1 MKKIVK
7 LMLSVM
13 MIASMAACSSA
24 PKNDQGGEGK
34 FKAGTYT
41 GTAQGNN
48 GDVTV
53 EVTLSADK
61 IEKVEVTEGN
71 RKFRFI
77 IVEGIRR
84 YLRCGNRRHP
94 GVDR

>member
-41 GTAQGNN
+41 GTAPVSYTHL
-48 GDVTV
+48 DVYKRQ
-53 EVTLSADK
+53 LFKISFSA
-61 IEKVEVTEGN
+61 VAVRT
-71 RKFRFI
+71 
-77 IVEGIRR
+77 
-84 YLRCGNRRHP
+84 
-94 GVDR
+94 

>member
-13 MIASMAACSSA
+13 MIASMAACSST

-53 EVTLSADK
+53 EVT
-61 IEKVEVTEGN
+61 
-71 RKFRFI
+71 
-77 IVEGIRR
+77 
-84 YLRCGNRRHP
+84 
-94 GVDR
+94 

>member
-41 GTAQGNN
+41 GTAHGNN
-48 GDVTV
+48 DDVTV

-61 IEKVEVTEGN
+61 IEKVEVT
-71 RKFRFI
+71 
-77 IVEGIRR
+77 
-84 YLRCGNRRHP
+84 
-94 GVDR
+94 